1 MVNVI
6 YRAFI
11 MIVTYLLIEKIH
23 DAFNADIL
31 SPTVLKY
38 CVKIVMNQGGNK
50 EERDIVKETFKLD
63 FQARKRWHTYII
75 ELGGY
80 GAFFLIRVVPSWM

>member
-50 EERDIVKETFKLD
+50 EERDIVKETLK
-63 FQARKRWHTYII
+63 
-75 ELGGY
+75 
-80 GAFFLIRVVPSWM
+80 